1 MRIYYSLTTLD
12 LVIVSQSTS
21 TTNNHD
27 CLDYIPGSAILGAL
41 AARLYTQLDDA
52 TSWQMFH
59 SGEVKFGPC
68 YPTVDQQQALPIPA
82 SWHFPKGED
91 PNKDQALNQAQIYNQ
106 ASPHFVRQE
115 QVQYKQCRDGYINAQ
130 TKKANIKQGITV
142 KTAIERQTGIAK
154 ESSLFSYAYLEAKQT
169 FIGWIESN
177 NPQQLAV
184 IREQLKGQ
192 FTIGRSRNTEFGRVM
207 INIIDQPS
215 EAQPEVHADTL
226 TIWCLSDCQ
235 CFNQQG
241 LATFTPELTDLIPTA
256 HGTLNAQQSFIRSHR
271 VRRFNQK
278 RQGLDSEQLLIAKG
292 SVLVYKLSKPLT
304 AEQLS
309 ALQQQG
315 LGINQQQGLGWIS
328 VNPAWA
334 QQDKLQQQ
342 AIFKAVILP
351 ETQVDNFSDQ
361 PTSALIQWLEERYSR
376 TQIEDKVENTVKH
389 LIAEIGLAYHN
400 ARHYNYILD
409 HYQAGPSVNQWRRI
423 SNQLRHA
430 NLDWKTTLFEG
441 DHCIC
446 KANNDQLGWGIRWNN
461 GTKMIDFAEF
471 LKSLLEEKLVDTEQL
486 TNNEAKQHKADIV
499 LALVSRISRYDFSTL
514 SGLKKAAK
522 ELNFRLDRESTNHQE
537 TEK

>member
-12 LVIVSQSTS
+12 PVIVSQSTA
-21 TTNNHD
+21 TTNNHE

-41 AARLYTQLDDA
+41 AARLYTQLDDT
-52 TSWQMFH
+52 TSWQIFH
-59 SGEVKFGPC
+59 SGGVKFGPC
-68 YPTVDQQQALPIPA
+68 YPTIDQQQALPIPA
-82 SWHFPKGED
+82 SWHFPKGQD
-91 PNKDQALNQAQIYNQ
+91 PSKDQALNQVQIYNQ
-106 ASPHFVRQE
+106 ASPHFVRQD
-115 QVQYKQCRDGYINAQ
+115 QVQYKQCRDGYINAH
-130 TKKANIKQGITV
+130 TKKANIKQGMTV

-154 ESSLFSYAYLEAKQT
+154 ESSLFSFAYLDAKQT
-169 FIGWIESN
+169 FIGWIESD

-215 EAQPEVHADTL
+215 QSQPEVHIETL

-241 LATFTPELTDLIPTA
+241 LVTLTPDLTDLISTA
-256 HGTLNAQQSFIRSHR
+256 QGTLNAQKSFIRSHR

-292 SVLVYKLSKPLT
+292 SVLVYKLNKPLT
-304 AEQLS
+304 VEQLS

-315 LGINQQQGLGWIS
+315 MGINQQQGLGWIS
-328 VNPAWA
+328 VNPTWA
-334 QQDKLQQQ
+334 NQQQLQQD
-342 AIFKAVILP
+342 AIFKAVTLP
-351 ETQVDNFSDQ
+351 NTQVENFNDE
-361 PTSALIQWLEERYSR
+361 PTSVLTKWLAERYSQ
-376 TQIEDKVENTVKH
+376 TQIEDNVQNTVQS

-400 ARHYNYILD
+400 ARHYNYIID

-423 SNQLRHA
+423 SNQLRQA
-430 NLDWKTTLFEG
+430 NQDWKNTLFEG

-446 KANNDQLGWGIRWNN
+446 KANNDQLGWGIRWHN
-461 GTKMIDFAEF
+461 GKKMVDFAEF
-471 LKSLLEEKLVDTEQL
+471 FKLLLEENL
-486 TNNEAKQHKADIV
+486 TKNETDKQKADIV
-499 LALVSRISRYDFSTL
+499 LALVNRISRYDLSTL
-514 SGLKKAAK
+514 LGLKKAAK
-522 ELNFRLDRESTNHQE
+522 ELNFRLEREFTHHQE